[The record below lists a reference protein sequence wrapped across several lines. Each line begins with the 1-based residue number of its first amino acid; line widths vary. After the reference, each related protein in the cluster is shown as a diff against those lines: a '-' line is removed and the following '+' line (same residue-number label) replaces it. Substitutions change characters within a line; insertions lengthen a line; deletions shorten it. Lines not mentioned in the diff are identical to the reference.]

1 MCCDIPVGRRL
12 FLYNTVCEIIL
23 HDYTG
28 DAGAVLD
35 ACEMTARH
43 VQDML
48 NAYDPESELGR
59 MNRLHRP
66 GVPYAVSA
74 ELYTLYGEWID
85 SPRGVRARMMRR
97 CVRWSNCG
105 ISLHHSLPFRAD
117 GPSVQP
123 WSAVAIPAYG
133 MMTAHR
139 RSRFPSRAC
148 PSMPEASGRGML
160 PDVLLNAC
168 TMRESGRPA

>member
-35 ACEMTARH
+35 ACEMKARH

-74 ELYTLYGEWID
+74 ELYTLLRRMDRFSAQCQDGASAGRIVGFHCTTACHSEQTGHPCSHGALWLF
-85 SPRGVRARMMRR
+85 PRT
-97 CVRWSNCG
+97 
-105 ISLHHSLPFRAD
+105 I
-117 GPSVQP
+117 
-123 WSAVAIPAYG
+123 
-133 MMTAHR
+133 
-139 RSRFPSRAC
+139 
-148 PSMPEASGRGML
+148 
-160 PDVLLNAC
+160 
-168 TMRESGRPA
+168 

>member
-74 ELYTLYGEWID
+74 ELYTLLRRMDRFSARCQGAYD
-85 SPRGVRARMMRR
+85 ATVRPLVELWDFTA
-97 CVRWSNCG
+97 
-105 ISLHHSLPFRAD
+105 P
-117 GPSVQP
+117 QP
-123 WSAVAIPAYG
+123 AIP
-133 MMTAHR
+133 
-139 RSRFPSRAC
+139 S
-148 PSMPEASGRGML
+148 
-160 PDVLLNAC
+160 
-168 TMRESGRPA
+168 

>member
-74 ELYTLYGEWID
+74 ELYTLLRRMD
-85 SPRGVRARMMRR
+85 RFSRAVSRARMMRR

-105 ISLHHSLPFRAD
+105 ISLHHSLHSEQTGHPCSHGAL
-117 GPSVQP
+117 
-123 WSAVAIPAYG
+123 WL
-133 MMTAHR
+133 
-139 RSRFPSRAC
+139 FPRT
-148 PSMPEASGRGML
+148 
-160 PDVLLNAC
+160 V
-168 TMRESGRPA
+168 